1 MTLRWWLVVV
11 LSTVLISAL
20 KTVNCHSIGSLQT
33 NHLLVQDVEEYGW
46 KLSIEVI
53 GTHWLQEEYQKS
65 VYVIATSSQV
75 GNNSFNSVLIKKRN
89 GVFETG

>member
-1 MTLRWWLVVV
+1 M
-11 LSTVLISAL
+11 LSTVLISRL

-33 NHLLVQDVEEYGW
+33 KHLLVQDIEDNGW

-65 VYVIATSSQV
+65 VHVVATSSQV
-75 GNNSFNSVLIKKRN
+75 GNNSFNSVPIKKRN